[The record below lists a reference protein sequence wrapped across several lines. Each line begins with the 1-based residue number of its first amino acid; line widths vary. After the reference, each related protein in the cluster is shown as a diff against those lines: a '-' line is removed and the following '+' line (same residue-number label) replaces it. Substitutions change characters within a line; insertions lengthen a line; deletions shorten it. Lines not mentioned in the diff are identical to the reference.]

1 MSKHGILSNPYGHN
15 KVTIKVEDSFR
26 VTIQWS
32 SGSAGSAT
40 KECSCT
46 ILLVNLFASSLTEEG
61 KVLACA
67 GFNCLALG
75 TWLLLKAK

>member
-1 MSKHGILSNPYGHN
+1 MSKHGILSNLDGHN

-26 VTIQWS
+26 ITIQWS
-32 SGSAGSAT
+32 SGSAASAT
-40 KECSCT
+40 RDCSCT
-46 ILLVNLFASSLTEEG
+46 ILLADLFASSPTEEG
-61 KVLACA
+61 KILLCA